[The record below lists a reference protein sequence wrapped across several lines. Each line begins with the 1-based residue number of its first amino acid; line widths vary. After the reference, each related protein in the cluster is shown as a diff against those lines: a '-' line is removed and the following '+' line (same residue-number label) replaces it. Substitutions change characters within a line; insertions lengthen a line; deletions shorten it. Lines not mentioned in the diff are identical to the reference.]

1 MVVGPALFMASMWAM
16 VLAVAAFL
24 VMVVGPIDALLGN
37 TSRLAI
43 SAVQAVVAIASV
55 VALAF
60 ALGRLK
66 RAYLRSKLH

>member
-1 MVVGPALFMASMWAM
+1 MAGMWVM

-24 VMVVGPIDALLGN
+24 VMVVGPIDALLGS
-37 TSRLAI
+37 TSRRAI
-43 SAVQAVVAIASV
+43 SAVQAAVAIASV

-60 ALGRLK
+60 GLSRLK